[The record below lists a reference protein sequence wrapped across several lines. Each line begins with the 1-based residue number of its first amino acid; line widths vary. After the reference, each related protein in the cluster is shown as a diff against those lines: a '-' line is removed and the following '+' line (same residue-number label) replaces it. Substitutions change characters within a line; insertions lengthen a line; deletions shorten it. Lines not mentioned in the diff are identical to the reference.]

1 MRAGI
6 RNALALL
13 AAGALLAGCG
23 QSGSTGGTAGGDSV
37 VVGEVTGVQKIDPQV
52 ATKFVDVAVLGLIY
66 QPLIKLDPQ
75 LKLQPNLATSWSFGD
90 GGKSLTLKLRKGV
103 KFHDGSAFTAADAKA
118 SLQRVMDPATGAA
131 ARSYV
136 ASVAS
141 IDTPDDGTL
150 VLHLSRPDASIVSG
164 LASVNLAMLP
174 AGKIQDGSIAKAPD
188 GTGPFRFAA
197 WDPQTSFSLTRND
210 AYWNGAP
217 KLKKVQVR
225 VIPDEQSMTSALR
238 ANTVQVGILSQPQV
252 AKQLNGGGIQ
262 LQKVLGLSYR
272 ALMLQSKGPLAKP
285 EARLAIQ
292 CAIDRGQ
299 VVKAAVLGDGKVV
312 GPVPQGPYASDPGA
326 RPCPT
331 RNAARAKQYLAQAG
345 VPNGFTFT
353 AMYAP
358 EEDPT
363 SEAQVVSVQ
372 SQLAQ
377 VGIQMKPDNQA
388 GDAYVQRWLAGSF
401 DAAFALNGAGTD
413 PSTMYDRYFG
423 TGANLAKAAGYSSP
437 QVAQLLQ
444 QGNATTD
451 AAARKS
457 VYERVYKQ
465 LENDAAWIW
474 LFDADQYTALTSR
487 VHGYRAVPTG
497 SLESLATTTLG

>member
-1 MRAGI
+1 MRVGI
-6 RNALALL
+6 RRALALA
-13 AAGALLAGCG
+13 AAGLMLAGCG
-23 QSGSTGGTAGGDSV
+23 QSATSGGGGGDSL

-52 ATKFVDVAVLGLIY
+52 ATKFVDFAVLGLIY
-66 QPLIKLDPQ
+66 EPLIKLDAQ
-75 LKLQPNLATSWSFGD
+75 LRLTPDLATSWTFGD
-90 GGKSLTLKLRKGV
+90 GGSSLTLKLRRGV
-103 KFHDGSAFTAADAKA
+103 KFHDGSTFTSADARA
-118 SLQRVMDPATGAA
+118 SLQRVLDPPTGAA
-131 ARSYV
+131 ARSYI

-141 IDTPDDGTL
+141 IDTPDTSTL
-150 VLHLSRPDASIVSG
+150 VLHLSRPDAAILSG
-164 LASVNLAMLP
+164 LASTNLAMLP
-174 AGKIQDGSIAKAPD
+174 ARAIQDGSIGTSPD
-188 GTGPFRFAA
+188 GTGPFRFSA

-210 AYWNGAP
+210 RYWGGAP

-225 VIPDEQSMTSALR
+225 VVPNEQSMVSALR

-252 AKQLNGGGIQ
+252 ARQLDGSGIQ

-272 ALMLQSKGPLAKP
+272 ALMLQSKGPLARP

-299 VVKAAVLGDGKVV
+299 VVKSAVMGDGKVV
-312 GPVPQGPYASDPGA
+312 GPVPQGPYATDPNA

-331 RNAARAKQYLAQAG
+331 RDVARAKSYLAQAG
-345 VPNGFTFT
+345 VPGGFTFD

-413 PSTMYDRYFG
+413 PATMYDRYFG
-423 TGANLAKAAGYSSP
+423 AGANLARAAGYSSP
-437 QVAQLLQ
+437 ALAQLLREGDASTDRATRKAVYQ
-444 QGNATTD
+444 QVFRHLEDNA
-451 AAARKS
+451 
-457 VYERVYKQ
+457 V
-465 LENDAAWIW
+465 WIW
-474 LFDADQYTALTSR
+474 LFDADQYTALTAR
-487 VHGYRAVPTG
+487 VHGYQAVPTG
-497 SLESLATTTLG
+497 SLESLATATLG